1 MKKTLSLI
9 LTVLMLAALLTGCGS
24 AEPAA
29 PETTAQPQTMSV
41 DESGKWTGRGGC
53 YKLEITNGEAFY
65 NSMKRGEGNTVYSSG
80 SSLMSKDGATFG
92 DVWVY
97 AYAPA
102 ADGVWY
108 GEWQG
113 YDENGQYRSDSRL
126 VKLGMDGTELAAYD
140 IPDRV
145 DDIYL
150 GADGLLYICDS
161 IGDVAAVYTQEG
173 ERLGGI
179 DTFDARFDQH
189 GMSLEQSGDGSVWL
203 HAEQGESEYIYPID
217 GAALTIGTEYAL
229 PQNTKT
235 IYTGDAEHPFLYS
248 TDAELSWWSPEDGG
262 TELILV
268 WEECGI
274 SGSLSGDMRCIIPDG
289 DGFICIYTGCLARI
303 RPASPEEVKP
313 KVVLTMAM
321 PWPESVAEF
330 NAQSDEYYIKV
341 RDYSEGGEFDTA
353 TAYTRM
359 LTDIVAGNTADLY
372 LGLDVIDMGTDKL
385 GSNGLLMDIY
395 ELIDADPELS
405 RDDFWMLNALER
417 DGKLYR
423 VMGNAAIDTYYG
435 FTDTLGDRYG
445 WTWDEYFAMQDAL
458 PDGAQMLGYR
468 PADMFIRNSLS
479 GYIRG
484 NIDWANRTCSFDT
497 PEFARILSAARDG
510 SDPNETDENMNTV
523 DDEYQAMTDGRLML
537 TELWI
542 STPEEFTEGEETFGR
557 SISYIGWPTT
567 DGSCGSFIVAPMRT
581 YAISAQTKC
590 PEGCWAFAK
599 YILTQSDGW
608 GISMY
613 KPALE
618 AQLLE
623 LQGEHTNMWGETVGA
638 AMTAEQAADFLE
650 LVRRVDTVGIRDGS
664 SIYKIVTESM
674 QPMLTGD
681 KTPEETAKL
690 IQSKLSI
697 YLAEQG

>member
-1 MKKTLSLI
+1 MKKTISLI
-9 LTVLMLAALLTGCGS
+9 LTVLLLASLLTGCGS
-24 AEPAA
+24 TEPAA

-53 YKLEITNGEAFY
+53 CKLEITDGEVFY
-65 NSMKRGEGNTVYSSG
+65 SSMKRGDGNTVYSSG
-80 SSLMSKDGATFG
+80 SSLMSMDGTVIG

-113 YDENGQYRSDSRL
+113 YDENGQYRSDSRI
-126 VKLGMDGTELAAYD
+126 VKLGMDGAELAAYD

-145 DDIYL
+145 DEIYL
-150 GADGLLYICDS
+150 GADGLLYVCDT

-173 ERLGGI
+173 ERLGSI
-179 DTFDARFDQH
+179 DISAVRFDQY
-189 GMSLEQSGDGSVWL
+189 SLRLEQSGDGSIWL
-203 HAEQGESEYIYPID
+203 HTEQGEGGYVYPID
-217 GAALTIGTEYAL
+217 SAALTLGTEYAL
-229 PQNTKT
+229 PQNTQT
-235 IYTGDAEHPFLYS
+235 LYTGNAEHPFLCA
-248 TDAELSWWSPEDGG
+248 TDEELSWWSPEGG

-274 SGSLSGDMRCIIPDG
+274 SGGGDDMRSIIPDG
-289 DGFICIYTGCLARI
+289 DGFICLYAGCLARI
-303 RPASPEEVKP
+303 SPASPDEVKP
-313 KVVLTMAM
+313 KVVLTMAA
-321 PWPESVAEF
+321 PWEESAADF
-330 NAQSDEYYIKV
+330 NMQSDEYYIKV
-341 RDYSEGGEFDTA
+341 KDYSEGGEFDTA

-359 LTDIVAGNTADLY
+359 LTDIAAGNSADLY
-372 LGLDVIDMGTDKL
+372 LGLDLIDMGTDKF

-395 ELIDADPELS
+395 QLIDADPELS
-405 RDDFWMLNALER
+405 RDDFWLLKALER
-417 DGKLYR
+417 DGRLYR
-423 VMGNAAIDTYYG
+423 VMGEFAIDTYYG
-435 FTDTLGDRYG
+435 FTDTVGDRYG

-479 GYIRG
+479 GYLRS

-497 PEFARILSAARDG
+497 PEFVRILSAARDG
-510 SDPNETDENMNTV
+510 SNPNESAENMNTV
-523 DDEYQAMTDGRLML
+523 GDVYQAMADGRLILSGTWM
-537 TELWI
+537 I
-542 STPEEFTEGEETFGR
+542 MPETFAEAEKTFGR
-557 SISYIGWPTT
+557 RISYIGWPTP
-567 DGSCGSFIVAPMRT
+567 DGGCGSFVVAPTRT
-581 YAISAQTKC
+581 YAISAQTRC

-599 YILTQSDGW
+599 YILTQSGGW
-608 GISMY
+608 GMSMY

-618 AQLLE
+618 AQVRE
-623 LQGEHTNMWGETVGA
+623 LQGEHKNMWGETVGA
-638 AMTAEQAADFLE
+638 TMNAEQAADFLE
-650 LVRRVDTVGIRDGS
+650 LVRRIDTVCIPDGS

-674 QPMLTGD
+674 QPMLAGD

>member
-1 MKKTLSLI
+1 MKKTISLI
-9 LTVLMLAALLTGCGS
+9 LAALLLASLLTGCGS

-53 YKLEITNGEAFY
+53 YKLEITDGEAFY
-65 NSMKRGEGNTVYSSG
+65 SSMKRGDGNTVYSSG
-80 SSLMSKDGATFG
+80 SSLMTMDGEPIG
-92 DVWVY
+92 DVWIY

-113 YDENGQYRSDSRL
+113 YDENGQYRSDSRI
-126 VKLGMDGTELAAYD
+126 VKLGMDGTELAVYD

-145 DDIYL
+145 DEIYL
-150 GADGLLYICDS
+150 GADGLLYVCDT
-161 IGDVAAVYTQEG
+161 IGDMAAVYTQEG

-179 DTFDARFDQH
+179 DISTARFDQY
-189 GMSLEQSGDGSVWL
+189 SLRLEQSGEGAVWL
-203 HAEQGESEYIYPID
+203 HTKQGESEYIYPID
-217 GAALTIGTEYAL
+217 GAALTLGTEYAL
-229 PQNTKT
+229 PQNTGSV
-235 IYTGDAEHPFLYS
+235 YTGDAEHPFLLS
-248 TDAELSWWSPEDGG
+248 TDEGLLWWTQEDNSA
-262 TELILV
+262 ELILV

-274 SGSLSGDMRCIIPDG
+274 SGGDDMRSVIPDG

-313 KVVLTMAM
+313 KTVLTMAS
-321 PWPESVAEF
+321 PWEESAADF
-330 NAQSDEYYIKV
+330 NMQSDEYYIKV
-341 RDYSEGGEFDTA
+341 KDYSEGGEFDTA

-359 LTDIVAGNTADLY
+359 LTDIAAGNAADLY

-395 ELIDADPELS
+395 QLIDADPELS
-405 RDDFWMLNALER
+405 RDDFWLLKALER

-423 VMGNAAIDTYYG
+423 VMGEFAIDTYYG
-435 FTDTLGDRYG
+435 FTDTVGDRYG

-484 NIDWANRTCSFDT
+484 SIDWANRTCNFDT
-497 PEFARILSAARDG
+497 PEFASILAAARDG
-510 SDPNETDENMNTV
+510 SNPNESGENMNSV
-523 DDEYQAMTDGRLML
+523 GDEMQAMADGRLIL
-537 TELWI
+537 TGAWI
-542 STPEEFTEGEETFGR
+542 SMPETFAETEKNFGR
-557 SISYIGWPTT
+557 DISYIGWPTT
-567 DGSCGSFIVAPMRT
+567 DGGCGSFAVAPART

-599 YILTQSDGW
+599 YILTESG
-608 GISMY
+608 GAGMMSLY

-618 AQLLE
+618 AQVLE
-623 LQGEHTNMWGETVGA
+623 LQGEHKNLWGETVGA
-638 AMTAEQAADFLE
+638 EMTAEQAADFFG
-650 LVRRVDTVGIRDGS
+650 LVSRIDTVSLPDGS

-674 QPMLTGD
+674 QPMLAGD